1 MIVAV
6 SGASPTMRGTRLPMI
21 KLAHRNL
28 LRARCSLIITLVGI
42 VFSAVRLAVQDG
54 ICLGSK
60 SRITTF
66 GPKSFDGPALLPGR
80 EKHAILSTPGVAGMK
95 ELTMCFL
102 ACRKLSGIAR
112 AALLGGSD
120 TRDARSLPRDI
131 NEGGIPAP
139 SSPNDV
145 AFDLLHFEELGTLKG
160 DERAEI
166 KNMLVTAQAAAQ
178 DIQFLRV
185 LPYASTT
192 LGPRQLLDATPK
204 TSAELTPV
212 APGYKLKRVH
222 NALQVRLRV
231 AAGIAHRYRKL
242 SLEHWLFEAG
252 AGATFIAAAAWGVTS
267 AIVKVT
273 SIDPAVVF
281 SR

>member
-1 MIVAV
+1 MTVAV

-28 LRARCSLIITLVGI
+28 LRAHCSLTVTLLGI
-42 VFSAVRLAVQDG
+42 VFSAVRLAVQCG
-54 ICLGSK
+54 ICLVSE
-60 SRITTF
+60 SHIATF

-112 AALLGGSD
+112 AVLLGGSD
-120 TRDARSLPRDI
+120 TRDARSLPKDI
-131 NEGGIPAP
+131 NEGGVAAP

-145 AFDLLHFEELGTLKG
+145 VLDLLHFEELGTLKR

-166 KNMLVTAQAAAQ
+166 NNMPVTAQAVAQ
-178 DIQFLRV
+178 GIHLS

-192 LGPRQLLDATPK
+192 LGPRQLFDATPE
-204 TSAELTPV
+204 TSSELTPV
-212 APGYKLKRVH
+212 APGYKLERLHK
-222 NALQVRLRV
+222 ALQAQLPVV
-231 AAGIAHRYRKL
+231 AGIAHRYRKL
-242 SLEHWLFEAG
+242 NLERWLFEAG
-252 AGATFIAAAAWGVTS
+252 AGATFIAAAALGVTG
-267 AIVKVT
+267 AIVMVT